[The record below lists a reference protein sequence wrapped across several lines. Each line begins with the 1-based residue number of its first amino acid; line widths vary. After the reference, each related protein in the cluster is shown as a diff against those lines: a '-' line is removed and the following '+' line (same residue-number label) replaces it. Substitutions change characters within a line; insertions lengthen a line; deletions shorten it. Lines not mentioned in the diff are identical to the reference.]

1 MKSETSPVGVPR
13 PALLL
18 GIAGLLPFW
27 GLAVFVPNADPGL
40 SETALRAQMTYGA
53 LILSF
58 LGGVHW
64 GLAAVNRIKADWLHL
79 GWGVTPS
86 LVAWGALFLPPVTG
100 LCVLIFGFV
109 AAGVIDF
116 RIFNADNAT
125 VWFARLRTIL
135 TIGAVSA
142 LLFTLATSAWF

>member
-1 MKSETSPVGVPR
+1 MPR
-13 PALLL
+13 PAFGL

-27 GLAVFVPNADPGL
+27 GLAVLVSIADPAL
-40 SETALRAQMTYGA
+40 SETALRAQMAYGA

-64 GLAAVNRIKADWLHL
+64 GIAAVNRLNAGWLRL

-86 LVAWGALFLPPVTG
+86 LVAWAALFLPPAWG
-100 LCVLIFGFV
+100 LCVLVSGFLT
-109 AAGVIDF
+109 AAVIDF
-116 RIFNADNAT
+116 RIFTADNAT

-135 TIGAVSA
+135 SAGAVSA
-142 LLFTLATSAWF
+142 LLFTLAISAEF